1 MQEQA
6 VIILGHGSKSVDA
19 IEDFNYIV
27 KTFREKSGN
36 KRVYGAH
43 MELTDPSL
51 EEVVS
56 EIRHSEKNGQV
67 IVIPYFLYNGNHIK
81 KDIPGKIEKLQ
92 DQYPHLDIKLGE
104 PIGKEDRMVELLLQ
118 KLKEVQ

>member
-27 KTFREKSGN
+27 ETFREVSGYGN
-36 KRVYGAH
+36 VFGAH
-43 MELTDPSL
+43 MELVSPSL

-56 EIRHSEKNGQV
+56 EIERSGDSGQV
-67 IVIPYFLYNGNHIK
+67 VIIPYFLYNGNHIK
-81 KDIPGKIEKLQ
+81 KDIPDKIESLQ
-92 DQYPHLDIKLGE
+92 GQYPHLDIRLGA
-104 PIGKEDRMVELLLQ
+104 PIGKEDRMIDLLIQ
-118 KLKEVQ
+118 KLKEIQ